1 MPRKER
7 SLILLNPKKEKK
19 KEKKERKKEVEQN
32 KCQKKRKEYVHFRKK
47 SKFYLSN

>member
-7 SLILLNPKKEKK
+7 SLFLLNPKKEKK

-32 KCQKKRKEYVHFRKK
+32 KCQKIKRICPPQEEKQI
-47 SKFYLSN
+47 LSL